1 MTFQPPESFNI
12 ADHFLDARLRE
23 GLGEKIA
30 IRSNDGEL
38 TYAGVQALANRF
50 ANVLQA
56 HGAEPENRIL
66 IALPD
71 IPEYV
76 GALFG
81 ILKLGSVVVMVNPHL
96 KAADIAWFYE
106 YTRAKI
112 AIVHHDSFD
121 EFAAAANDV
130 PSLKKLLVVGGAREG
145 HPSFDSSARLVSDK
159 FETVATHRDDAAI
172 WLFSGGTTG
181 KPKAVV
187 QSHTSF
193 ANTTELYAKG
203 AIGYRESDITL
214 SVPKLYF
221 GYATGSNL
229 LFPFSVGA
237 TACLFPE
244 RCTPET
250 LFEKIAKHKPT
261 ILINVPTM
269 INHLVSH
276 PTVKDQDFSSLR
288 LATSAGEALPE
299 ELHHRW
305 KNEFGVEL
313 LDGLGTAEMWH
324 VFITNR
330 PGAVKPGTIG
340 QAVEGFDVRVCDDEG
355 NDVPANEVGVLRVR
369 GNSLAIGYWRNMEK
383 TKAHFHGEWY
393 VTGDMVRRDEDGWF
407 TYCGRS
413 DELLKVSGKWL
424 SPGEVENCLLQH
436 PAVKE
441 CAVVGK
447 ADENGLIK
455 PRAYVVATEKRE
467 GLEGELQQFVK
478 ENLEPYKYPR
488 EVLLLD
494 DLPRTHLGKVD
505 RADLRKR
512 P

>member
-1 MTFQPPESFNI
+1 
-12 ADHFLDARLRE
+12 
-23 GLGEKIA
+23 
-30 IRSNDGEL
+30 
-38 TYAGVQALANRF
+38 
-50 ANVLQA
+50 
-56 HGAEPENRIL
+56 
-66 IALPD
+66 
-71 IPEYV
+71 
-76 GALFG
+76 
-81 ILKLGSVVVMVNPHL
+81 
-96 KAADIAWFYE
+96 
-106 YTRAKI
+106 
-112 AIVHHDSFD
+112 
-121 EFAAAANDV
+121 
-130 PSLKKLLVVGGAREG
+130 
-145 HPSFDSSARLVSDK
+145 
-159 FETVATHRDDAAI
+159 
-172 WLFSGGTTG
+172 
-181 KPKAVV
+181 
-187 QSHTSF
+187 
-193 ANTTELYAKG
+193 
-203 AIGYRESDITL
+203 
-214 SVPKLYF
+214 
-221 GYATGSNL
+221 
-229 LFPFSVGA
+229 
-237 TACLFPE
+237 
-244 RCTPET
+244 
-250 LFEKIAKHKPT
+250 
-261 ILINVPTM
+261 
-269 INHLVSH
+269 
-276 PTVKDQDFSSLR
+276 VKDQDLSSLR

-299 ELHHRW
+299 ELHNRW

-383 TKAHFHGEWY
+383 TKAHFHGEWN

-455 PRAYVVATEKRE
+455 PRAYVVVTEKRE

-494 DLPRTHLGKVD
+494 DLPRTHLGKVN